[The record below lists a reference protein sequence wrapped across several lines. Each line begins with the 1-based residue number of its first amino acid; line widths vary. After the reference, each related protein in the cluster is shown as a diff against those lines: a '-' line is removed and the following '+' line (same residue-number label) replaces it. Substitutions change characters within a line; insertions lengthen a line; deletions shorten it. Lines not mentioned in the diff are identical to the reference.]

1 MDPSSLGRYQIRGEI
16 GRGMMGVVYRGYDP
30 VLDREVAL
38 KTVVLPEMLPDTERE
53 SFLERFLLEARIA
66 GKLTHPNIVVTF
78 DAAMDETAGTPFIA
92 MELIEGESLDDLLD
106 RRDRLPWQMAVK
118 IGIALAE
125 ALGLAH
131 ESGIVHRDIKPAN
144 VLLTPD
150 GTPKIADFGI
160 AKLPTANLTKT
171 GVVIG
176 TPYFMS
182 PEQLQGEEL
191 DGRSDIFSLGALLY
205 NLLVG
210 YRPFNGTE
218 IATIAG
224 QILYKDPPS
233 LLERVDDVPSTL
245 DGVVARAMAKPVGDR
260 YMTAEELANDLRAV
274 QRGDEPNR
282 PLVAAEMTRAAGL
295 SEVPASSSATARE
308 AEQKAAAIEESI
320 SESPERP
327 GKSTVRRLGL
337 VAFLGLLAISA
348 GLLLN
353 RNEISQGIRLYE
365 ARDAVE
371 RGELETGEE
380 ELEAI
385 LNTNPENDGA
395 SELLTE
401 VSADLLEA
409 TLPLE
414 FSARHEHRIGH
425 CAGKLTLHDWGI
437 EYASKKHGVWSWKF
451 SHLRAL
457 DRPTPS
463 SVHIETSDEELMGLL
478 KSKNYNFNLTSGRLE
493 DEVWK
498 RYRRLAR

>member
-1 MDPSSLGRYQIRGEI
+1 
-16 GRGMMGVVYRGYDP
+16 MMGVVYRGYDP

-38 KTVVLPEMLPDTERE
+38 KTVDLPETLPDAERE

-78 DAAMDETAGTPFIA
+78 DAATDEAAGTPFIA
-92 MELIEGESLDDLLD
+92 MELIEGMSLDDLLE
-106 RRDRLPWQMAVK
+106 RKDRLPWQMAVK

-125 ALGLAH
+125 ALGHAH

-144 VLLTPD
+144 ILLTQD

-205 NLLVG
+205 NALVG

-224 QILYKDPPS
+224 QILYKDPPPLS
-233 LLERVDDVPSTL
+233 DRIKDIPSTL
-245 DGVVARAMAKPVGDR
+245 DGVLARAMAKPVGDR
-260 YMTAEELANDLRAV
+260 YRTADEFAAELRAV
-274 QRGDEPNR
+274 QKGKQPKR
-282 PLVAAEMTRAAGL
+282 PLAPAEKTRAAGV
-295 SEVPASSSATARE
+295 SELPIPSRETAETIEPQAVAVEGKITGRAKGPRFSKRHGVLGVAALALLVIATGA
-308 AEQKAAAIEESI
+308 
-320 SESPERP
+320 
-327 GKSTVRRLGL
+327 L
-337 VAFLGLLAISA
+337 V
-348 GLLLN
+348 N
-353 RNEISQGIRLYE
+353 RDEISQSIQLHG

-371 RGELETGEE
+371 RGELEAGETELE
-380 ELEAI
+380 EL
-385 LNTNPENDGA
+385 LDTNPEYDDAN
-395 SELLTE
+395 ELLTE
-401 VSADLLEA
+401 VSADLLEP

-425 CAGKLTLHDWGI
+425 CTGKLILHDWGI
-437 EYASKKHGVWSWKF
+437 EYVSKKHGVWSWKF
-451 SHLRAL
+451 NHLRAME
-457 DRPTPS
+457 RPTPS
-463 SVHIETSDEELMGLL
+463 TLHLETSDEELMGLL
-478 KSKNYNFNLTSGRLE
+478 KSKNYNFNLLSGRLE

-498 RYRRLAR
+498 RYRRLAH